1 MRYLVNNILKNIGM
15 IFGNYLEK
23 RNYEI
28 FLVINIY
35 EKLSLCED
43 CVLACT
49 NENGALILCFKK
61 MILKAQ

>member
-1 MRYLVNNILKNIGM
+1 MKIYYVM
-15 IFGNYLEK
+15 
-23 RNYEI
+23 
-28 FLVINIY
+28 NIY
-35 EKLSLCED
+35 EKLNLCED

>member
-1 MRYLVNNILKNIGM
+1 MRYLVNNILKNIDM

-35 EKLSLCED
+35 EKLSLSED
-43 CVLACT
+43 
-49 NENGALILCFKK
+49 
-61 MILKAQ
+61 

>member
-1 MRYLVNNILKNIGM
+1 MRYLGNNILKNIDM

-35 EKLSLCED
+35 EKLSLSED
-43 CVLACT
+43 
-49 NENGALILCFKK
+49 
-61 MILKAQ
+61 

>member
-35 EKLSLCED
+35 EKLSL
-43 CVLACT
+43 
-49 NENGALILCFKK
+49 
-61 MILKAQ
+61 